1 MKIRTEEL
9 TKIYGKLDAEVNA
22 LDNVNLE
29 INQGEFITI
38 TGASGSGKTTLLNML
53 GGLDT
58 PTSGKVFY
66 DDEDIYGLTDDKLSE
81 IRLKK
86 IGFVFQ
92 FFNLLPE
99 LTAKENIMLPLL
111 IDKKKLNNDFFTKI
125 TDTLGVTDRLT
136 HLPSELSGGQQ
147 QRVAIARALINNP
160 DVILCDEP
168 TGNLDAKASADVIE
182 LLKLTHEEFGKT
194 VIIVTHDKKLAEKA
208 ERTIVIA
215 DGKVVEPE

>member
-1 MKIRTEEL
+1 MKIRTEDL
-9 TKIYGKLDAEVNA
+9 TKIYGKLDAEVTA
-22 LDNVNLE
+22 LDSVNLE
-29 INQGEFITI
+29 INQGEFIAI

-66 DDEDIYGLTDDKLSE
+66 DDEDIYGLKDDKLSD

-99 LTAKENIMLPLL
+99 LTAKENILLPLL
-111 IDKKKLNNDFFTKI
+111 IDKKKLDNDYFTKI

-182 LLKLTHEEFGKT
+182 LLRLTHEEFGKT

-215 DGKVVEPE
+215 DGKIV